1 MMRLLT
7 VFLFSLVLMNSWPGT
22 GSKSALTIATTVKG
36 RIELVNSKLRSRDAN
51 SVVVWLKPNGAA
63 LRSASKQRKIIDQR
77 DKRFTPHV
85 VAVEAGSDVDFP
97 NHDPYFHN
105 VFSVFNGRQF
115 DLGLYAS
122 GASRPVN
129 FNRPGVSYIFC
140 NIHPKMSA
148 VVVAVDTPYFAVSDK
163 AGNITINNVPAGSYK
178 LQVWHER
185 AKKET
190 LDALERTVQI
200 GAGDFDLGAIKVSE
214 EGYVPRPHPNKYGQ
228 EYDHQGYKPGYRKP

>member
-1 MMRLLT
+1 MRLLT
-7 VFLFSLVLMNSWPGT
+7 VFLFSLFLMNAWPGT
-22 GSKSALTIATTVKG
+22 GGETALTIATTVKG
-36 RIELVNSKLRSRDAN
+36 RIELVNSKLKSRDAN
-51 SVVVWLKPNGAA
+51 SVVVWLKPTDGSTP
-63 LRSASKQRKIIDQR
+63 RFGSKQRKVIDQR

-85 VAVEAGSDVDFP
+85 VAVEAGSEVDFP
-97 NHDPYFHN
+97 NQDPYFHN
-105 VFSVFNGRQF
+105 VFSVFNGKRF

-122 GASRPVN
+122 GQTQPVN
-129 FNRPGVSYIFC
+129 FPRPGISYIFC

-148 VVVAVDTPYFAVSDK
+148 VVVTLDTPYFAVSDK
-163 AGNITINNVPAGSYK
+163 AGNITINNVSAGSYK

-200 GAGDFDLGAIKVSE
+200 GTSDFDLGTIKVSE

-228 EYDHQGYKPGYRKP
+228 EYDHQSAKPGYRKP